1 MNTLLSINNYYY
13 HRGGAETVFF
23 NHNKMLTEE
32 RWRVVPFAMR
42 HPKNLS
48 SGYDEFFVE
57 EIEYGKEY
65 SLARKIGSVQKIIY
79 SFEARRKIRALAEV
93 YRPNIAH
100 AHNISH
106 HLSPAIFSVL
116 KDMGIPT
123 VLTLHDLKIACPAYK
138 MLAPDGLCERCNGGA
153 LKNVVLRSCVKDS
166 VVLSSIVY
174 LEAVLHKLLGSYSRS
189 VDKFV
194 VPSKF
199 YQDKFVEWG
208 WPREKLIYI
217 PNCIDTNGIEMAE
230 GKCGRAFVY
239 AGRLAPEK
247 GVATFIEAVAMAGAE
262 AWIVGTGPDEAALK
276 ALAAERKARIAFV
289 GHQDKAALFSIIRK
303 ARAVVLPSE
312 WYENAPLSIM
322 EAYALGVPVIG
333 AAIGGIPELVTE
345 GETGLLFESGNVKA
359 LANAIA
365 SAEQMADDDVR
376 DMGRRGN
383 NLMKE
388 SFGPLHYK
396 ERMFDL
402 YTSLGVHHG

>member
-1 MNTLLSINNYYY
+1 
-13 HRGGAETVFF
+13 
-23 NHNKMLTEE
+23 MLTEE
-32 RWRVVPFAMR
+32 NWQVVPFAMQ
-42 HPKNLS
+42 HPQNIPSK
-48 SGYDEFFVE
+48 YDQYFVE
-57 EIEYGKEY
+57 EIEYGKQY
-65 SLARKIGSVQKIIY
+65 SFIRQIGNAQKVIY
-79 SFEARRKIRALAEV
+79 SFEARRKIRALAEQ
-93 YRPNIAH
+93 YRPDIAH
-100 AHNISH
+100 AHNIYH

-138 MLAPDGLCERCNGGA
+138 MLAPDGLCERCNGGG
-153 LKNVVLRSCVKDS
+153 LKNVVLRSCVKGS
-166 VVLSSIVY
+166 VILSSIVY
-174 LEAVLHKLLGSYSRS
+174 LEAVLHKLLRSYSHS

-217 PNCIDTNGIEMAE
+217 PNFIDTTSIEMAQ

-239 AGRLAPEK
+239 MGRLAPEK
-247 GVATFIEAVAMAGAE
+247 GVATFIEAIVMAGAE
-262 AWIVGTGPDEAALK
+262 GWIVGTGPEEAALK
-276 ALAAERKARIAFV
+276 ALAIDKKARVRFV
-289 GHQDKAALFSIIRK
+289 GHQDKTALFSLIRQ

-333 AAIGGIPELVTE
+333 AAIGGIPEMITPDK
-345 GETGLLFESGNVKA
+345 TGLLFESGNAAA
-359 LANAIA
+359 LANAMA
-365 SAEQMADDDVR
+365 KMEQMTDADVR
-376 DMGRRGN
+376 AMGRYGN

-388 SFGPLHYK
+388 GFGPLHYK

-402 YTSLGVHHG
+402 YKSLGVHHG

>member
-1 MNTLLSINNYYY
+1 
-13 HRGGAETVFF
+13 
-23 NHNKMLTEE
+23 
-32 RWRVVPFAMR
+32 MR
-42 HPKNLS
+42 HPQNLPS
-48 SGYDEFFVE
+48 EYDEYFVE
-57 EIEYGKEY
+57 EIEYGNSY
-65 SLARKIGSVQKIIY
+65 SLARKIGSAQKIIY
-79 SFEARRKIRALAEV
+79 SFEARKKIRALV
-93 YRPNIAH
+93 TRYRPDIAH
-100 AHNISH
+100 AHNIYH

-116 KDMGIPT
+116 KDLGIPT

-138 MLAPDGLCERCNGGA
+138 MLAADGLCERCNGGA

-174 LEAVLHKLLGSYSRS
+174 LEAVLHKMLRSYSRS

-194 VPSKF
+194 VPSRF

-217 PNCIDTNGIEMAE
+217 PNCIDTTGIEMAQ
-230 GKCGRAFVY
+230 GRCGHAFVY
-239 AGRLAPEK
+239 VGRLAPEK

-262 AWIVGTGPDEAALK
+262 AWIVGAGPEEAALK
-276 ALAAERKARIAFV
+276 ALAIERKARIGFI
-289 GHQDKAALFSIIRK
+289 GHQDKAALFSIMRK

-312 WYENAPLSIM
+312 WYENAPLSVM

-333 AAIGGIPELVTE
+333 AAIGGIPELIAE
-345 GETGLLFESGNVKA
+345 GETGLLFESGNAIA

-365 SAEQMADDDVR
+365 TVEQMADGDVR
-376 DMGRRGN
+376 EMGRRGN
-383 NLMKE
+383 ELMKE
-388 SFGPLHYK
+388 RFTPQHYK

>member
-1 MNTLLSINNYYY
+1 M
-13 HRGGAETVFF
+13 
-23 NHNKMLTEE
+23 K
-32 RWRVVPFAMR
+32 
-42 HPKNLS
+42 HPLNIRS
-48 SGYDEFFVE
+48 EHEGYFVQ

-65 SLARKIGSVQKIIY
+65 SLARKIGSAQKIIY
-79 SFEARRKIRALAEV
+79 SFEARKKIRALADV

-100 AHNISH
+100 AHNIYH

-116 KDMGIPT
+116 KNMGIPT

-138 MLAPDGLCERCNGGA
+138 MLASDGVCERCNGGA

-174 LEAVLHKLLGSYSRS
+174 LEAVLHKLLGSYSSS

-199 YQDKFVEWG
+199 YQDKLVEWG
-208 WPREKLIYI
+208 WPRDKLIYI
-217 PNCIDTNGIEMAE
+217 PNSIDTSGIEMAD

-247 GVATFIEAVAMAGAE
+247 GVATLIDAVAMAGAE
-262 AWIVGTGPDEAALK
+262 AWIVGAGPDEAALK
-276 ALAAERKARIAFV
+276 ALAVEKKARIGFI
-289 GHQDKAALFSIIRK
+289 GHQDKAALFSIMRR

-312 WYENAPLSIM
+312 WYENAPLSVM
-322 EAYALGVPVIG
+322 EAYALGIPVIG
-333 AAIGGIPELVTE
+333 AAIGGIPELVTD
-345 GETGLLFESGNVKA
+345 GETGLLFESGNVTA

-365 SAEQMADDDVR
+365 KVEQMADDDVR
-376 DMGRRGN
+376 EMGRRGN

-388 SFGPLHYK
+388 RFGPLQYK